1 LKLSSVS
8 LSEAGNGSGASRQA
22 AVPRETGFRRPS
34 VWWRRH
40 QWLGKILFNL
50 RSDSGDY
57 PDRGNVP
64 VAFIANQ
71 NFERAGG
78 QIGFALTTDGMP
90 AWPSMSLIVTET
102 FMHGFSG
109 FYCTVEQQQAT
120 FIYNVPN
127 SFLGLTATYKHGRDQ
142 DTAVNAQA
150 WLVGLSAHY

>member
-1 LKLSSVS
+1 M
-8 LSEAGNGSGASRQA
+8 
-22 AVPRETGFRRPS
+22 VPWGE
-34 VWWRRH
+34 
-40 QWLGKILFNL
+40 ILFNL

-57 PDRGNVP
+57 PARGNVP

-109 FYCTVEQQQAT
+109 FYRTVEQQQAT

-150 WLVGLSAHY
+150 WLVGLSAHC